1 MQHFYRRH
9 RGDAT
14 RDAGFTLIEVIVAM
28 VITVMVMTS
37 LTYAVVSSL
46 KTIQQGKQRQ
56 SATALAT
63 QQLERLRAM
72 PYDDVTLGSAGAT
85 VKPGLLYVNTTTG
98 APYYFLPPGTLVP
111 GVSSPG
117 ERLVI
122 NTVSGQWADQQVDQ
136 VTYRVHTYVTGPF
149 ASASGS
155 QTFNVTAVTQ
165 WTSNV
170 WPDGRMSV
178 ERTTTFQPG
187 GCLSSATSPF
197 NAPCQVYTT
206 ARAGEA
212 LAGVSVSDPDDST
225 VGLVGTPT
233 TNLQLGFPGANA
245 SFFVEQTAN
254 GTATATA
261 TSSQKRADQT
271 VTGSEGGDSVKAA
284 VDSDPSSTPN
294 QSVSESLSSS
304 DAGVL
309 TVGDPSDTNPSSP
322 GRLTLTQSGGDHGG
336 ARAAI
341 SADSSICK
349 GLSNIGLAT
358 GTPLRPCAS
367 SNIQLGGTA
376 STLDYRSPLGGAD
389 VRLAS
394 FAPSWQSRAV
404 AGVFGQSTASGQ
416 VCGGTTVPSGA
427 PVNCVYA
434 ATERTVGTATFEV
447 KPKSSPGGYPVYD
460 PGAGLAWDFNNGL
473 WQVTGLSETASV
485 SDGVGGTGW
494 NFSRSGTLKVWT
506 GDTADDLNGYTTVNL
521 ADWAAPATGSLP
533 ASRTLDVLPTQIQY
547 SPEVSMVFTG
557 KVTVQRPKASS
568 VGSFPRDVTAD
579 CQDEACVT
587 SVDGAAGVVSTIQ
600 VEVFVNGTPTPWTR
614 FAVVTDLGGLRA
626 DVSYKAAIDA

>member
-1 MQHFYRRH
+1 MSLTRMARR
-9 RGDAT
+9 GEQ
-14 RDAGFTLIEVIVAM
+14 GFTLIEVIVAM
-28 VITVMVMTS
+28 VITLIVMTS
-37 LTYAVVSSL
+37 LSYVVISSL
-46 KTIQQGKQRQ
+46 KTIQQAKQRQ

-72 PYDDVTLGSAGAT
+72 PYDDVTLGSAVAT

-117 ERLVI
+117 ERLVL

-155 QTFNVTAVTQ
+155 PTYNVTAITQ

-170 WPDGRMSV
+170 WPHGRMSV

-212 LAGVSVSDPDDST
+212 LAGVSVSDPDDSQIP
-225 VGLVGTPT
+225 LLGTGT
-233 TNLQLGFPGANA
+233 TNLQLGFPGASA

-254 GTATATA
+254 GTATSTA
-261 TSSQKRADQT
+261 TSSQIRAGQT
-271 VTGSEGGDSVKAA
+271 VTDTAGGNSVKAG

-294 QSVSESLSSS
+294 QSVTETLSSS
-304 DAGVL
+304 GSGTM
-309 TVGDPSDTNPSSP
+309 TVWDGDSSAISR
-322 GRLTLTQSGGDHGG
+322 GRLILTQGGGDNGG

-341 SADSSICK
+341 GADSSICK
-349 GLSNIGLAT
+349 GLGNIGLAT
-358 GTPLRPCAS
+358 GTTLRPCAS
-367 SNIQLGGTA
+367 SNVQLGGTA
-376 STLDYRSPLGGAD
+376 STLDYRSPLGGGD
-389 VRLAS
+389 VRLAT
-394 FAPSWQSRAV
+394 FAQSWQSRAV
-404 AGVFGQSTASGQ
+404 SGVFGQSTASGQ

-427 PVNCVYA
+427 PVDCVYA
-434 ATERTVGTATFEV
+434 AAERTVGTVTFGV
-447 KPKSSPGGYPVYD
+447 KPNSSPSGYPVYD
-460 PGAGLAWDFNNGL
+460 PGAGLAWDFDTGL
-473 WQVTGLSETASV
+473 WQVTGLSETAGA

-494 NFSRSGTLKVWT
+494 SFARTGSLKVWT
-506 GDTADDLNGYTTVNL
+506 GDTASDVNGYTTVNL
-521 ADWAAPATGSLP
+521 ASWAAPATGSDP
-533 ASRTLDVLPTQIQY
+533 ASVTLDLLPTQIQY
-547 SPEVSMVFTG
+547 SPEVSLVFTG

-579 CQDEACVT
+579 CQDDACKT
-587 SVDGAAGVVSTIQ
+587 SVDGSAGVVSTIQ
-600 VEVFVNGTPTPWTR
+600 VEVYINGTPTPWTR
-614 FAVVTDLGGLRA
+614 FAVVTDLGGLTA
-626 DVSYKAAIDA
+626 DVSYKAATDA